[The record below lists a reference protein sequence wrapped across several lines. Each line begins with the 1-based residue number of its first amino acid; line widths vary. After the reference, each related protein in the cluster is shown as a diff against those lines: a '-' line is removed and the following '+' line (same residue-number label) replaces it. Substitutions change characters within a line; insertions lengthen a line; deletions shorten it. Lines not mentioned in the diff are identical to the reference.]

1 MNNSNYLKVINNK
14 ASTAS
19 LLLTSR
25 WHCVLKHLIE
35 LSEVHDHGEF
45 VGLNHRRH
53 LLASHAGR
61 DAKFLLCHVESQ
73 LVVPLVVLLIQE
85 VEVTEEYKREKNQG
99 GTREKKISLSLIL

>member
-1 MNNSNYLKVINNK
+1 MVGNNK
-14 ASTAS
+14 ASTVS

-25 WHCVLKHLIE
+25 WHCVLKHLIK

-53 LLASHAGR
+53 LLAGHARR

-73 LVVPLVVLLIQE
+73 LVVPLVLLLIQE
-85 VEVTEEYKREKNQG
+85 VKVTEECKKKKIRGE
-99 GTREKKISLSLIL
+99 TRMAGEKKSL